1 MSSNEVKIEN
11 FCNQNKFHPK
21 LTPAYVKLILELF
34 DDFLSYSNIVHK
46 MDRTS
51 DNFQILSKYHSEA
64 LKDKTYEKMFKEAVE
79 KEKVIRRAID
89 MDQPEIFLF
98 KRL

>member
-1 MSSNEVKIEN
+1 MTSNEVKIKN

-34 DDFLSYSNIVHK
+34 DNFLSYSDIVHK
-46 MDRTS
+46 MKRTS
-51 DNFQILSKYHSEA
+51 DTFQILSKYHSEA

-79 KEKVIRRAID
+79 KEKIIRQAID
-89 MDQPEIFLF
+89 MDQPEIFF
-98 KRL
+98 I